1 MCVCNL
7 LEDDI
12 EHAERAPDGE
22 VVDEAEE
29 EEDSVER
36 HDDLARLRLGL
47 RLGLRRG
54 LRLRLRLRPRVGM
67 SLRETDELACEAS
80 SCSQS

>member
-1 MCVCNL
+1 MCNL

-29 EEDSVER
+29 EEDRVER
-36 HDDLARLRLGL
+36 HDDLARLGL
-47 RLGLRRG
+47 G
-54 LRLRLRLRPRVGM
+54 LRLRLRPRPRVGM
-67 SLRETDELACEAS
+67 SLRETDVACEAS